1 MKALP
6 QDGPMLQK
14 LLVGHGT
21 AEADEE
27 LAVTLHLDRFV
38 PFDLVISAGADMRFC
53 AERINADTRY
63 FG

>member
-1 MKALP
+1 
-6 QDGPMLQK
+6 MLLE

-38 PFDLVISAGADMRFC
+38 PFDLVISAGADMRFR
-53 AERINADTRY
+53 AERIDADTRY
-63 FG
+63 FD